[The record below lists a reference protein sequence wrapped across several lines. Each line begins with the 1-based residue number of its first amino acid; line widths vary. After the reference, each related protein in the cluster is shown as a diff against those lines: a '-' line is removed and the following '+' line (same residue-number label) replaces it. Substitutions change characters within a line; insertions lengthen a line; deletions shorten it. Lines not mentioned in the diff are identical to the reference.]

1 MHNSDVI
8 IVDPASRHLFSL
20 LLHHRDIPT
29 LHGLSAPAYFAV
41 CLSNERK
48 RKKGLDMKC
57 YIFYIAI
64 VCGNDCRNMKHTT
77 IIDIAKQLG
86 ISPSTVSRAL
96 SDHPDIKDETKEE
109 IRKIAKE
116 LSYSPNPIAQSLKSN
131 RTTTI
136 GVIVPEIKHDF
147 FSSAISGI
155 EEVAYQSGYTIILC
169 QSNESYEREVV
180 NTNLLMHHRVA
191 GIIVSISQNTKC
203 SDHFQDLLKRK
214 IPLVFFDRVC
224 EDVVASKVVIDDY
237 KSAFDAVTYLVRKGY
252 QRIGHLAGPKEL
264 GICRKRRQGY
274 LEALEQAQI
283 PRPND
288 LVRYGGLHE
297 QDGYKSMDAFL
308 KEHVKPDAIFAVN
321 DPVAIGAFQKI
332 KEAGLRIPGDVAIMG
347 FSNNKITSLV
357 DPPLTT
363 VDQPSFEMGRK
374 SAELVID
381 IIEDKMIEP
390 QTIVLDAKLIE
401 RAST

>member
-1 MHNSDVI
+1 M
-8 IVDPASRHLFSL
+8 
-20 LLHHRDIPT
+20 
-29 LHGLSAPAYFAV
+29 
-41 CLSNERK
+41 E
-48 RKKGLDMKC
+48 KGLTLDPRIS
-57 YIFYIAI
+57 YITN
-64 VCGNDCRNMKHTT
+64 VCGNDCRKMKHTT
-77 IIDIAKQLG
+77 IVDIAKQLG

-96 SDHPDIKDETKEE
+96 SDHPDIKDETKKQ

-116 LSYSPNPIAQSLKSN
+116 LSYSPNPIAQSLKNN

-203 SDHFQDLLKRK
+203 SDHFLDLLKRK

-237 KSAFDAVTYLVRKGY
+237 KSAFDAVTFLVRKGY
-252 QRIGHLAGPKEL
+252 KRIAHLAGPKEL
-264 GICRKRRQGY
+264 GICKKRRQGY
-274 LEALEQAQI
+274 LEALQEAQI
-283 PRPND
+283 ALPKG

-297 QDGYKSMDAFL
+297 QDGYRSVDALL
-308 KEHVKPDAIFAVN
+308 KEHLMPDAIFAVN
-321 DPVAIGAFQKI
+321 DPVAIGAYQKI
-332 KEAGLRIPGDVAIMG
+332 KEAGLRIPADIAIMG

-374 SAELVID
+374 SAEIVID
-381 IIEDKMIEP
+381 IIEDKMTEP
-390 QTIVLDAKLIE
+390 KTFVLDTKLVV